1 MSDLRKGT
9 EINSSAF
16 ILPPPFSQ
24 RFLQIPAML
33 GFHYSQT
40 KREEIAKA
48 KKNTLSKGYYTFSL
62 IYKEYFT
69 ESAGARY
76 FARVV
81 DVSGFLI
88 QKRVRIYRTKHF
100 PCGIVFIIYILR
112 HSSLWQPF

>member
-1 MSDLRKGT
+1 M
-9 EINSSAF
+9 
-16 ILPPPFSQ
+16 
-24 RFLQIPAML
+24 
-33 GFHYSQT
+33 
-40 KREEIAKA
+40 
-48 KKNTLSKGYYTFSL
+48 
-62 IYKEYFT
+62 
-69 ESAGARY
+69 ESAGERY

>member
-16 ILPPPFSQ
+16 IPPHPFSQ
-24 RFLQIPAML
+24 RFLQMPAML

-76 FARVV
+76 FVRVV